1 MGARNDFYRMVDQF
15 LRNKPEATA
24 PEAWAHF
31 IELAR
36 SGFVACIVAA
46 DPGSGW
52 IEIIPDAERTRTK
65 QIKRAAF
72 LRRCSFIRRDIFLET
87 S

>member
-1 MGARNDFYRMVDQF
+1 MGARNDFYWIVDQY

-31 IELAR
+31 LGLAR
-36 SGFVACIVAA
+36 DGFIMCIVTA
-46 DPGSGW
+46 DPGDSW
-52 IEIIPDAERTRTK
+52 IEIVPDAERIRTK
-65 QIKRAAF
+65 RIKRAAF